1 MKLSKLTNNLV
12 GQPMFQLKK
21 KIREYELL
29 DGKEIL
35 HFEIGDSP
43 LAPSKEVI
51 ATTIMS
57 LVGGETHYTASGG
70 MIELKEEIGKFIIDY
85 YGFMPSM
92 EQILVMPANA
102 VIDFVVRSVCDEG
115 DEVIVSNPCFPTY
128 TSVLAYK
135 NIKTVYVNVDFENNF
150 GLKAEEIEK
159 AITKHT
165 KLIIINSPS
174 NPTGGFIEEEDLIKI
189 NQLCRANGIY
199 LLCDEVYSEIIYD
212 DSVRWSP
219 CMSDKCKNHTI
230 LLKSFSKTFNMTG
243 YRLGYVIA
251 NEELI
256 EKMMLMFQTIFSC
269 MPVFTQRAGIAALK
283 TIHSG
288 EQYFKLKELKECRD
302 LIVDGLNSIKGISC
316 KKPEGAFYVFPSI
329 KGTQCNSNEFANL
342 LLDSCRIAVLPGN
355 CFGSNGEGFIR
366 LCFATEKRIIL
377 EAIQRMKELLC

>member
-1 MKLSKLTNNLV
+1 
-12 GQPMFQLKK
+12 
-21 KIREYELL
+21 
-29 DGKEIL
+29 
-35 HFEIGDSP
+35 
-43 LAPSKEVI
+43 
-51 ATTIMS
+51 
-57 LVGGETHYTASGG
+57 
-70 MIELKEEIGKFIIDY
+70 
-85 YGFMPSM
+85 
-92 EQILVMPANA
+92 
-102 VIDFVVRSVCDEG
+102 
-115 DEVIVSNPCFPTY
+115 
-128 TSVLAYK
+128 
-135 NIKTVYVNVDFENNF
+135 
-150 GLKAEEIEK
+150 
-159 AITKHT
+159 
-165 KLIIINSPS
+165 
-174 NPTGGFIEEEDLIKI
+174 
-189 NQLCRANGIY
+189 
-199 LLCDEVYSEIIYD
+199 
-212 DSVRWSP
+212 
-219 CMSDKCKNHTI
+219 MSDKCKNHTI